1 MLTAEEYLERD
12 RAAEFRSEYY
22 DGEMYARPG
31 GTFSSALL
39 AGRIIAGLAP
49 ALAGR
54 PCHIATSVARVR
66 VSATTYVYPDV
77 TVVCGK
83 PELAGSDTLLN
94 PTLIVEVL
102 SESSERFDRGVKFW
116 RYRRIDSLQEY
127 VLVSQSEPRVDVLT
141 RQPDGSWNLHEYSGL
156 DSVAHLRG
164 IGVSLSLKNL
174 FQDVE
179 MTGSPEALVSP
190 GG

>member
-31 GTFSSALL
+31 GTFIHALL
-39 AGRIIAGLAP
+39 AGRVIVELAS
-49 ALAGR
+49 ALTGK
-54 PCHIATSVARVR
+54 PCQIVTSDARVR

-116 RYRRIDSLQEY
+116 RYRRINSLQEY

-141 RQPDGSWNLHEYSGL
+141 RQSDGSWILHEYSGF
-156 DSVAHLRG
+156 DSVAHLPG
-164 IGVSLSLKNL
+164 IGVALSLGNL
-174 FQDVE
+174 FRDVE